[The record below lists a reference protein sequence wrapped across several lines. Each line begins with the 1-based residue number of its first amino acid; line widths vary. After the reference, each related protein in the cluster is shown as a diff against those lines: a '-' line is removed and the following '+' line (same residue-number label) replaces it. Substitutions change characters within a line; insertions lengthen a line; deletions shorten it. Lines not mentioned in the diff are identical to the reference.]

1 MKTSPI
7 PSLVLVVLFSTCHYG
22 WALLPHGRSRNFGVV
37 VVAIQQQRT
46 QIWQPQSAATLRLSG
61 WSDFQALDPD
71 DDDDDVVFGRRID
84 RNDYAGE
91 DDSQDFKSQV
101 GSALEPPSIEQPANP
116 IQVPAGWSNV
126 GRMLVGCWFTNS
138 FVRKRGRSSLLPRF
152 LLNFFRL
159 TIGIKRGNCVGRTK
173 CLSRRIGVSSFLWRR
188 EREMREH
195 YFCLHFTYIGC
206 AVFFFGLTLT

>member
-22 WALLPHGRSRNFGVV
+22 WALLPHGRCRNFGVV
-37 VVAIQQQRT
+37 VVAIQQQRA

-126 GRMLVGCWFTNS
+126 GGMFCSQILLYE
-138 FVRKRGRSSLLPRF
+138 RGEEAHFYRTFYSI
-152 LLNFFRL
+152 FFRL

-188 EREMREH
+188 ER
-195 YFCLHFTYIGC
+195 
-206 AVFFFGLTLT
+206 